1 MKKVNLICI
10 GCPLGCPLTVEMEDN
25 NVISVQGATCKNGE
39 NYAIKEVTD
48 PRRIVTSTV
57 PVKNGSLPA
66 VSVKTEKDIPKGK
79 IFRCIEQLK
88 SIELEAPVKIGQI
101 VCADIAS
108 TGVAVVATKNIEKV
122 GI

>member
-39 NYAIKEVTD
+39 NYAIKDFTEHRASETGAEAD
-48 PRRIVTSTV
+48 AP
-57 PVKNGSLPA
+57 GSLPV